1 MKQAIVS
8 LAVIHSLLLIPACDS
23 APASDAAKTT
33 ADKPADKPADRAVNA
48 DSKDATVTAPGT
60 EVRPV
65 AEVKPVAGD
74 AGKSATSPAA
84 TAKRETTVKAGAVDS
99 AGPRPVADR
108 TGSAPAEPVKPA
120 GPDAGAAAPAG
131 EGMAQK
137 EGWANYAKELKRK
150 TDAVNTACGGSISG
164 SYDKSTYTDFDP
176 IKDRTQSACQQAVG
190 TLSAICSTDA
200 GKESVR
206 KLTRATCKFSTSGT
220 GASLAGTTLVIKI
233 DPVKSSITGKAAGSY
248 SWASAIKEVL

>member
-1 MKQAIVS
+1 MKQTIVS
-8 LAVIHSLLLIPACDS
+8 LAVIHSLLLIPGCDS
-23 APASDAAKTT
+23 GAAT
-33 ADKPADKPADRAVNA
+33 KPAEPVVKAAEPVVKA
-48 DSKDATVTAPGT
+48 DSKDATVPAPA
-60 EVRPV
+60 EVKPV
-65 AEVKPVAGD
+65 AEVKPAAGAAAGD

-108 TGSAPAEPVKPA
+108 TGSAPAEP
-120 GPDAGAAAPAG
+120 DAGAAAPAG
-131 EGMAQK
+131 EGLAQK

-150 TDAVNTACGGSISG
+150 TDAVNTACGGSLSA